1 GAQRQHANDR
11 QIQVCAKR
19 ARLRRALEEI
29 TPERTV
35 STLALQMAL
44 ADLSGDLTEDA
55 DVGDRIVALRENE
68 LEVRGDRRPQSGHR
82 VGARAESVDRLAGRR
97 GNPID
102 AEREDFLDDLLLR
115 IEVVVEA
122 SRLETGEGGN
132 VFQRDRGVAV
142 AAEGGCAGVEDTLAR
157 AR

>member
-1 GAQRQHANDR
+1 MPRDRSRTLRPILVVPFDGPIEGAQRQHANDR

-82 VGARAESVDRLAGRR
+82 VGAR
-97 GNPID
+97 
-102 AEREDFLDDLLLR
+102 
-115 IEVVVEA
+115 
-122 SRLETGEGGN
+122 
-132 VFQRDRGVAV
+132 
-142 AAEGGCAGVEDTLAR
+142 
-157 AR
+157 